1 MYELITCANLFAGL
15 NFNVG
20 RVKVLAEA
28 PPRNRRDDV
37 ISMDD
42 SGSESSGS
50 EIGIGEGASVPALPA
65 KSRCAPCSF
74 GTCQFDCSI
83 LKPKPCVVE
92 GCPNMTHHVCLSQH
106 QIQEHKTSGDTMDG
120 SRSVRC
126 IPHCNLCVATVD
138 VGDDA
143 AVAAVAAGAAADG
156 VHGGPDSVH
165 GVDSPAAA
173 PAALT
178 VPAAPVASSL
188 ASSESSVLNG
198 VGNFG
203 IGTDGA
209 DGADGAGVSSVGQDG
224 LNSVE
229 DCATLLDI
237 QHVLASLDFD
247 GSSAS
252 FHFPSDQQP
261 TEFPHPRSIT
271 DHDVKAQNNDKK
283 KHVWWKNCGTYTILH
298 AFFNQSMNS
307 ASPAST
313 VTFPLCQ
320 SYFSK
325 LRDVSYCVLPKF
337 LSFEILIAIYYPKRA
352 VPLVTCGKFYKLSS
366 GNVAYCV
373 AVIRFASQDQ
383 TAQFGRAAKSVL
395 VLVNSEGK
403 PDTYSISSSNDKR
416 AVEKYPDLVLLD
428 TKVVASELE
437 ESEVVVK
444 YFSGLSSGMAKW
456 IRHSAVQQ
464 TTEFFMNPV
473 LCDQTFFHSYRKTN
487 KSIFPVLFE
496 FKSKAAADDVV
507 RTPAAA
513 SSRATNCRSVPR
525 LSLTPASKGKDKKNA
540 QAKASARSRSIR
552 SRTSKTQQAQQQ
564 QAQQQQQPVCDQSAH
579 EEDVEQ
585 AAGVGGLEVG
595 GSVSSDAQVKIAT
608 LTMQL
613 EAAQKLG
620 EERVRSVQQSAMQQ
634 VEIARLQALLSAS
647 ERSVQSR

>member
-1 MYELITCANLFAGL
+1 MCRRHTHTLYAGIFATRGV
-15 NFNVG
+15 FT
-20 RVKVLAEA
+20 LAEA
-28 PPRNRRDDV
+28 PPRNRRDGV

-126 IPHCNLCVATVD
+126 IPHCNLCVANVAN
-138 VGDDA
+138 VDDA
-143 AVAAVAAGAAADG
+143 DVAAVAAGAAADG

-178 VPAAPVASSL
+178 VPAAPVASTLDSDD
-188 ASSESSVLNG
+188 AS
-198 VGNFG
+198 
-203 IGTDGA
+203 D
-209 DGADGAGVSSVGQDG
+209 DGQDG

-229 DCATLLDI
+229 DGATLLDI

-271 DHDVKAQNNDKK
+271 DHDAKAQNNDKK

-325 LRDVSYCVLPKF
+325 LRDASYCVLPKL
-337 LSFEILIAIYYPKRA
+337 LSFEILIAIYYPKRDL
-352 VPLVTCGKFYKLSS
+352 PLVTCGKFYKLSS

-373 AVIRFASQDQ
+373 AVIRFVSQDQ

-444 YFSGLSSGMAKW
+444 YFSGCQVAWQNGFVTA
-456 IRHSAVQQ
+456 Q
-464 TTEFFMNPV
+464 
-473 LCDQTFFHSYRKTN
+473 C
-487 KSIFPVLFE
+487 
-496 FKSKAAADDVV
+496 
-507 RTPAAA
+507 
-513 SSRATNCRSVPR
+513 SRP
-525 LSLTPASKGKDKKNA
+525 
-540 QAKASARSRSIR
+540 
-552 SRTSKTQQAQQQ
+552 
-564 QAQQQQQPVCDQSAH
+564 QSF
-579 EEDVEQ
+579 
-585 AAGVGGLEVG
+585 
-595 GSVSSDAQVKIAT
+595 S
-608 LTMQL
+608 
-613 EAAQKLG
+613 
-620 EERVRSVQQSAMQQ
+620 
-634 VEIARLQALLSAS
+634 
-647 ERSVQSR
+647 

>member
-126 IPHCNLCVATVD
+126 IPHCNLCVANVANVD
-138 VGDDA
+138 DAAVA

-178 VPAAPVASSL
+178 VPAAPVASTLETPAPKLPTPSRTKDSDD
-188 ASSESSVLNG
+188 AS
-198 VGNFG
+198 
-203 IGTDGA
+203 D
-209 DGADGAGVSSVGQDG
+209 DGQDG

-229 DCATLLDI
+229 DGATLLDI

-271 DHDVKAQNNDKK
+271 DHDAKAQNNDKK

-325 LRDVSYCVLPKF
+325 LRDNSYCVLPKF

-540 QAKASARSRSIR
+540 QAKASARSRSTR

-564 QAQQQQQPVCDQSAH
+564 QAQQQQQPVFNQSAH

-595 GSVSSDAQVKIAT
+595 GSVSSDAQVKIAE

-634 VEIARLQALLSAS
+634 VEIATLQALLSAS

>member
-126 IPHCNLCVATVD
+126 IPHCNLCVANV
-138 VGDDA
+138 DDA

-178 VPAAPVASSL
+178 VPAAPVASTLETPAPKLPTPSRTKDSDD
-188 ASSESSVLNG
+188 AS
-198 VGNFG
+198 
-203 IGTDGA
+203 D
-209 DGADGAGVSSVGQDG
+209 DGQDG

-229 DCATLLDI
+229 DGATLLDI

-271 DHDVKAQNNDKK
+271 DHDAKAQNNDKK

-540 QAKASARSRSIR
+540 QAKASARSRSTR

-564 QAQQQQQPVCDQSAH
+564 QAQQQQQPVFNQSAH

-634 VEIARLQALLSAS
+634 VEIATLQALLSAS

>member
-1 MYELITCANLFAGL
+1 MPIPKLPTPLSTE
-15 NFNVG
+15 
-20 RVKVLAEA
+20 
-28 PPRNRRDDV
+28 
-37 ISMDD
+37 D
-42 SGSESSGS
+42 S
-50 EIGIGEGASVPALPA
+50 
-65 KSRCAPCSF
+65 
-74 GTCQFDCSI
+74 
-83 LKPKPCVVE
+83 
-92 GCPNMTHHVCLSQH
+92 
-106 QIQEHKTSGDTMDG
+106 
-120 SRSVRC
+120 
-126 IPHCNLCVATVD
+126 
-138 VGDDA
+138 DDA
-143 AVAAVAAGAAADG
+143 SD
-156 VHGGPDSVH
+156 D
-165 GVDSPAAA
+165 
-173 PAALT
+173 
-178 VPAAPVASSL
+178 
-188 ASSESSVLNG
+188 
-198 VGNFG
+198 
-203 IGTDGA
+203 
-209 DGADGAGVSSVGQDG
+209 GQDG

-229 DCATLLDI
+229 DGATLLDI

-261 TEFPHPRSIT
+261 TEFPHPRNIT
-271 DHDVKAQNNDKK
+271 DHDAKAQNNDKK

-595 GSVSSDAQVKIAT
+595 GSVSSDAQVKIAE